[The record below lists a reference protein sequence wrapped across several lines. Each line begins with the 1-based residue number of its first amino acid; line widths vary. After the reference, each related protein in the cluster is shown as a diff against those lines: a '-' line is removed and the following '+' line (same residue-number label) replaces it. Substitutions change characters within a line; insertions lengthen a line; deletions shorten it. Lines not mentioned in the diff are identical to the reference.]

1 MRLDDLHGRAVLRL
15 PPEVAEHF
23 DQGAGAGL
31 SVSAAAAAWDR
42 LRLRPRVL
50 RDVSHVSTAATV
62 LGHEL
67 TTPVMVSS
75 TSMQRAAHPDGE
87 IATARAAAAAGSLME
102 VSTNSGSAFA
112 EIGATGAPWWLQVY
126 VLRDR
131 GLTRSILERAVQAG
145 ATALVLTV
153 DTPIVGRKHNV
164 GKTIWE
170 VVPEDYLLA
179 NIEGA
184 TVPADG
190 LDKAD
195 DLTPDIIGWLR
206 DATGLPVVVK
216 GVLRGDDARVA
227 VAAGAS
233 AVQVSNHGGR
243 QLDLAVTTAEALPEI
258 AAGLAGSGAEVYV
271 DGGIRRAE
279 HVLAALALGATGV
292 FIGRPVLWA
301 LAAGGP
307 SGQGGCDG
315 VLDLLREFTDE
326 LGHVMMLAG
335 ARSIG
340 ELTPDLV
347 RMPDTT

>member
-1 MRLDDLHGRAVLRL
+1 MRLDDLHDRALRRL
-15 PPEVAEHF
+15 QPEVAEHF

-31 SVSAAAAAWDR
+31 SVGEAAAAWDR
-42 LRLRPRVL
+42 MRLRPRVL
-50 RDVSHVSTAATV
+50 RDVSRVSTAATV
-62 LGHEL
+62 LGHQL
-67 TTPVMVSS
+67 ATPVMVSS

-87 IATARAAAAAGSLME
+87 VATARAAAAAGSLME
-102 VSTNSGSAFA
+102 VSTNSGSKFA
-112 EIGATGAPWWLQVY
+112 EIGATGVPWWLQVY

-131 GLTRSILERAVQAG
+131 GLTRSILERAVEAG
-145 ATALVLTV
+145 ASALVLTV
-153 DTPIVGRKHNV
+153 DTAIVGRKHNV
-164 GKTIWE
+164 GKTVWE
-170 VVPEDYLLA
+170 VVPEDYLLV

-195 DLTPDIIGWLR
+195 DLTPEIIGWLR

-216 GVLRGDDARVA
+216 GVLRADDARIA

-243 QLDLAVTTAEALPEI
+243 QLDLAVSTAEALPEL
-258 AAGLAGSGAEVYV
+258 AAALAGSGAEVYV

-301 LAAGGP
+301 LAAGGT

-335 ARSIG
+335 ARSIS

-347 RMPDTT
+347 VRR